1 LQQSTHQIDARSS
14 WKNRRWFS
22 MLDGRAPPP
31 PVILQT
37 TGDQPLTSASEDQ
50 QPHKAELKRDLTK
63 LESYATIIGV
73 LIGSGIFVVTGRL
86 GAVAGPSVP
95 LAYLVLAP
103 VILTTAA
110 AYSVYLST
118 PLGVRPGDA
127 YLHISR
133 TLQRYYIG
141 YLALWLKWL
150 AYIGALVILATSLGQ
165 YLKFFYP
172 NMDDWF
178 AQWLPF
184 GEHLKTTYANGPS
197 LGEAVIATA
206 TLLFFF
212 VFNLLGVKFYGWLQT
227 AMFILLMVA
236 VAILVVPGLFAIQWK
251 NFSPLFPYG
260 FWATTT
266 AEGDKGFLAALPQ
279 LFFSYAGFESLAQ
292 TAGETREARRLLPAV
307 FINGILISM
316 LIFFLM
322 SLVAFGVVPYQ
333 ELAQSN
339 YAMADAAHRFL
350 PKWGGAV
357 VALGAIMAF
366 TTSINGSLFVPA
378 RILYVLGEDRMAPQ
392 WFARVGDRFRTPW
405 VSLVINTA
413 IALVL
418 LWTKQLNYVLD
429 ISLVAI
435 FVLYALHSASMA
447 ALPFIRPKLYD
458 TARVK
463 LRPAL
468 LVLFGVI
475 SVASMGYLSYLLIAR
490 DINERQQTGGL
501 AIWQLLLLW
510 IAAGTALYLIA
521 RWEGR
526 RSGFDYKRQL
536 TREWL
541 AKSDSPAPP
550 DRSSP

>member
-1 LQQSTHQIDARSS
+1 
-14 WKNRRWFS
+14 
-22 MLDGRAPPP
+22 M
-31 PVILQT
+31 
-37 TGDQPLTSASEDQ
+37 TSASEDPH
-50 QPHKAELKRDLTK
+50 PHKAELKRDLTK
-63 LESYATIIGV
+63 LESYATIVGV

-103 VILTTAA
+103 VILATAV

-118 PLGVRPGDA
+118 PLGLRPGDA

-133 TLQRYYIG
+133 TLQSYYVG
-141 YLALWLKWL
+141 YIALWLKWL
-150 AYIGALVILATSLGQ
+150 AYVGALVILATSLGQ

-172 NMDDWF
+172 SMDEWF
-178 AQWLPF
+178 AAWLPF
-184 GEHLKTTYANGPS
+184 GERLRAAYAGGPS
-197 LGEAVIATA
+197 LGEAVVATA
-206 TLLFFF
+206 TILFFL

-227 AMFILLMVA
+227 AMFILLLIA
-236 VAILVVPGLFAIQWK
+236 VVILVVPGLFAIEWK

-260 FWATTT
+260 FWSSAT
-266 AEGDKGFLAALPQ
+266 AEGEKGFLAALPP

-322 SLVAFGVVPYQ
+322 SLVAFGTVPYQ

-378 RILYVLGEDRMAPQ
+378 RILYVFGEDRMAPQ
-392 WFARVGDRFRTPW
+392 WFARVGERSRTPW
-405 VSLVINTA
+405 ASLVINA
-413 IALVL
+413 GIALAL
-418 LWTKQLNYVLD
+418 LWTKQLSYVLN

-435 FVLYALHSASMA
+435 FLLYALHSAAMA
-447 ALPFIRPKLYD
+447 ALPFVRPKLYA
-458 TARVK
+458 TALVR
-463 LRPAL
+463 LRPVW
-468 LVLFGVI
+468 LVVFGLI
-475 SVASMGYLSYLLIAR
+475 SVVSMGYLTFVVIAR
-490 DINERQQTGGL
+490 DISERRQDGGVT
-501 AIWQLLLLW
+501 IWQLLLLW
-510 IAAGTALYLIA
+510 TAVGTVLYLIA

-526 RSGFDYKRQL
+526 RSGFDYKGQL
-536 TREWL
+536 TREWE
-541 AKSDSPAPP
+541 AEADSPAPP
-550 DRSSP
+550 DDSSR

>member
-1 LQQSTHQIDARSS
+1 
-14 WKNRRWFS
+14 
-22 MLDGRAPPP
+22 M
-31 PVILQT
+31 
-37 TGDQPLTSASEDQ
+37 TSASQDN
-50 QPHKAELKRDLTK
+50 QPHKVELKRDLTK

-86 GAVAGPSVP
+86 GAVAGPAVP

-103 VILTTAA
+103 VILTTAV

-133 TLQRYYIG
+133 TLQQYYIG
-141 YLALWLKWL
+141 YMALWLKWL
-150 AYIGALVILATSLGQ
+150 AYIGALVFLATSLGQ

-184 GEHLKTTYANGPS
+184 GEHLKAVYAKEPS

-227 AMFILLMVA
+227 AMFILLLVA
-236 VAILVVPGLFAIQWK
+236 IVILVVPGLFAIQWK

-260 FWATTT
+260 FWPKSTVD
-266 AEGDKGFLAALPQ
+266 GDKGFLAALPT

-292 TAGETREARRLLPAV
+292 TAGETREARRSLPAI

-357 VALGAIMAF
+357 VAVGALMAF
-366 TTSINGSLFVPA
+366 TTSINGTLYAPA
-378 RILYVLGEDRMAPQ
+378 RILFVFGEDRMAPQ
-392 WFARVGDRFRTPW
+392 WFARVGNRLRTPW
-405 VSLVINTA
+405 VSLVINVA

-418 LWTKQLNYVLD
+418 LWTKQSSYVLN

-435 FVLYALHSASMA
+435 FLLYALHSASMA
-447 ALPFIRPKLYD
+447 ALPFLRPELYN
-458 TARVK
+458 TARVR
-463 LRPAL
+463 LRPVL
-468 LVLFGVI
+468 LVVFGLF
-475 SVASMGYLSYLLIAR
+475 SVVAMGYLTFLLIAR
-490 DINERQQTGGL
+490 DINERRQTGGV

-510 IAAGTALYLIA
+510 IAVGTVLYLIA

-526 RSGFDYKRQL
+526 RSGFDYKQQL
-536 TREWL
+536 RRDW
-541 AKSDSPAPP
+541 SDE
-550 DRSSP
+550 